1 MAREEAH
8 PLHPWRGAVSSWLG
22 IGAINDPDGEKIGR
36 LLVVFFVALVL
47 AFLSLTAKA
56 QAVAAADES
65 FGAGPVTAPAQL
77 DLTYVR
83 PPASVR
89 LRNYVFD
96 GFGLYPIAGAGIAA
110 AINQASNAPPEWG
123 QGAEGYSKRFA
134 SDFGVAVVGTTA
146 RYGLAAAFKEDTL
159 YYRCECKG
167 LLPRVKHAMFSTLT
181 ARRGDDG
188 HRVFSLPALVSPYA
202 GSMTA
207 VYGWYPSRFS
217 AKDAF
222 RIGNYSLL
230 AYMGENIS
238 LEFFYS
244 GPHSL
249 LARMHLNNAHA
260 APVQG
265 PNE

>member
-1 MAREEAH
+1 LIPLMTRQEAH
-8 PLHPWRGAVSSWLG
+8 PLHPWRGALSSWLG
-22 IGAINDPDGEKIGR
+22 IGPVNDPDGEKIGR
-36 LLVVFFVALVL
+36 LLFVFFVALVL

-56 QAVAAADES
+56 QAVAAAEDS
-65 FGAGPVTAPAQL
+65 SGAGPVTAPAQV
-77 DLTYVR
+77 DPFYVR

-89 LRNYVFD
+89 LRNYVF
-96 GFGLYPIAGAGIAA
+96 L
-110 AINQASNAPPEWG
+110 
-123 QGAEGYSKRFA
+123 
-134 SDFGVAVVGTTA
+134 
-146 RYGLAAAFKEDTL
+146 KEDTL
-159 YYRCECKG
+159 YYRCECQG

-188 HRVFSLPALVSPYA
+188 HRVFSLPALIAPYA

-265 PNE
+265 PN